1 MSGLQFLAPSS
12 KTLDSDKGFKRN
24 DDEDDDEDL
33 AVIDAAAND
42 EDEDDDDADMIQIDD
57 DEGMDVEDD
66 DAIDADVVGNTKDS
80 SSQPISSS
88 SSPPPSQIKEEKKT
102 SPSSPLPPLDPLA
115 TSSATSVSKLN
126 RSTSSA
132 AGFSAAELTT
142 LFKTVHPKTSV
153 AANSMESTIKALRA
167 RVISR
172 IALGKGFVELFCF
185 VCRCTDLIG
194 FVNCKSMIA
203 PHRIVFGDS
212 QHTLLKFVS

>member
-24 DDEDDDEDL
+24 DDEDDEDL

-66 DAIDADVVGNTKDS
+66 DAIDADVVGNTKD